1 MEQPPG
7 SLDDLQPQDLSTSS
21 IPTVIDLTRKG
32 EECVLN
38 STSLDALQMVKSP
51 GWYPNTGTS
60 NPGLPF
66 SETGT
71 SDTTLQSRDQPDN
84 AFSHTTVT
92 LSYVSRSHVFS
103 THDSLSRRSPLYG
116 VPPISKLS
124 AHSPCDSDK
133 GLGDTGYALN
143 QHYLVGGPL
152 ELATQRELF
161 HSLSQAQV
169 GPDNECLTK
178 EPQELNGGVIS
189 SDRVVDKRVKGK
201 EENSFF
207 WGKNCG
213 LENGQ
218 DDSFLSSG
226 VCAEASPETLTLATG
241 EDVKRDSSDVLFLMS
256 KKQDP
261 AVFPDRVGA
270 TRDLC
275 SLSREYI
282 SPLEDPVSPSATSL
296 DNVED
301 VLILPQASS
310 SPSGD
315 NSYLETTDDVAWV
328 GLRTKGAI
336 KPGSGISNSTTRL
349 DSSAENK
356 QPVHRRKAVLE
367 PLIDLTDDVCVKH
380 PIHRRKAVL
389 EPLIDLTDDVCVS
402 DVSGNKP
409 KTVIPHMNGNAKA
422 LQRTLKEKKL
432 PVRSGR
438 GMRLEAIVMNINS
451 SRYKVSGCIRTN
463 KKANASQ
470 STASDSNFTSPKRN
484 DTLSVGKRK
493 SRAKVLFSVKTMK
506 QKAVTSIKRDTTN
519 NIKTDSCKDSTS
531 DSEINNSKK
540 SNGNTPQKSPP
551 FAVHKKSKKELEDV
565 SHPAH
570 SPQVSPVNT
579 KRKLSSQSSH
589 QYVHEI
595 PKEPEHISHP
605 DPLMDIHMARFSPPP
620 PPLSKSP
627 KKSQGKAK
635 GKATGSKTS
644 PTAKPK
650 GAGTLKRRQKKHKWS
665 QSPSM
670 FSPKEPEIKLKYVNY
685 KEEKR
690 DFRLD
695 SFSPFIRVKHQQLSS
710 SLCTVINYP
719 EEVRTQPKKGQH
731 QQAHPCGFNSA
742 VVPSS
747 SCLQLGR
754 ASTNSQHQRSLVCC
768 LCGKA
773 ANAMDLGDL
782 HGPYYPE
789 GYQPSTKRPAS
800 ILGLKED
807 EDDYSNSDSSSSC
820 SIRGRGRKCA
830 NPPTPRTLRRG
841 AHLKQKGLLESHRWT
856 ADNTGSPAAKQ
867 ARSDAGSVDVEDWY
881 SPPVLPLD
889 PCEYWLHED
898 CVIWSAG
905 VFLVKGKVYGLEEAV
920 KVAQEMMCS
929 ACSDPGATLG
939 CFFKGCPNKYHYRCA
954 LESDCVLIEE
964 NLSMKCKKHK
974 NKTFKAP
981 PGSRWDDR

>member
-21 IPTVIDLTRKG
+21 LPTVIDLTRNG
-32 EECVLN
+32 EDCVLN
-38 STSLDALQMVKSP
+38 STSLNALQMVKSP
-51 GWYPNTGTS
+51 GWYPNTGAS
-60 NPGLPF
+60 NPGLPL

-71 SDTTLQSRDQPDN
+71 SDSTLQSRDGPDN

-103 THDSLSRRSPLYG
+103 AHDSLSQRSPVYG
-116 VPPISKLS
+116 VPPISKFS
-124 AHSPCDSDK
+124 VHSPCDSDE

-152 ELATQRELF
+152 ELASTQRELF
-161 HSLSQAQV
+161 QSLSQAQMR
-169 GPDNECLTK
+169 PENECLTN
-178 EPQELNGGVIS
+178 EPQELNGGVIY
-189 SDRVVDKRVKGK
+189 SDKDVDKRVIGE
-201 EENSFF
+201 EENGLF
-207 WGKNCG
+207 WKKNGG

-218 DDSFLSSG
+218 DDSFSSSG
-226 VCAEASPETLTLATG
+226 VCAEPSPETLTPATG
-241 EDVKRDSSDVLFLMS
+241 EDVLFLMS
-256 KKQDP
+256 KKQDT
-261 AVFPDRVGA
+261 AVVPDRVGA
-270 TRDLC
+270 TRDLY

-315 NSYLETTDDVAWV
+315 NSYLETTDEEVAWD
-328 GLRTKGAI
+328 GLRTKGATE
-336 KPGSGISNSTTRL
+336 PGSGINNGL
-349 DSSAENK
+349 DSSAENR

-367 PLIDLTDDVCVKH
+367 PLIDLTDD
-380 PIHRRKAVL
+380 L
-389 EPLIDLTDDVCVS
+389 CVS

-409 KTVIPHMNGNAKA
+409 KTAIPHMNGNAKA

-432 PVRSGR
+432 PARSGR
-438 GMRLEAIVMNINS
+438 GTRLEAIVMNINS

-463 KKANASQ
+463 KKAKASQ
-470 STASDSNFTSPKRN
+470 STARDSASPKRS
-484 DTLSVGKRK
+484 DTLSVEKRK
-493 SRAKVLFSVKTMK
+493 SRAKVKTMK
-506 QKAVTSIKRDTTN
+506 QKAVTSIKMDKTK
-519 NIKTDSCKDSTS
+519 NIKTCKVSTS
-531 DSEINNSKK
+531 DSEINHSKK
-540 SNGNTPQKSPP
+540 SNGSTCPKRPQ
-551 FAVHKKSKKELEDV
+551 FVHKKSNKVQEDV

-570 SPQVSPVNT
+570 SRQVSPVNS
-579 KRKLSSQSSH
+579 KRKPSSKSSP
-589 QYVHEI
+589 QYVHKT
-595 PKEPEHISHP
+595 PKEPEHLFYP
-605 DPLMDIHMARFSPPP
+605 DPLMDIPMARFPPPPPP

-635 GKATGSKTS
+635 RKATGSRTS
-644 PTAKPK
+644 PTAKTK
-650 GAGTLKRRQKKHKWS
+650 GAGTFKRRQKKPKWS
-665 QSPSM
+665 QVPSM

-695 SFSPFIRVKHQQLSS
+695 SFSPFVRVKHQQLTS

-719 EEVRTQPKKGQH
+719 EEVRTPQKKGQH
-731 QQAHPCGFNSA
+731 PQAHPCGFSSA
-742 VVPSS
+742 VVPCT

-754 ASTNSQHQRSLVCC
+754 ASTDSQHQRAFVCC
-768 LCGKA
+768 LCGQA

-789 GYQPSTKRPAS
+789 GYQPSTKRPAGV
-800 ILGLKED
+800 LGLKED
-807 EDDYSNSDSSSSC
+807 EDDYSNSDSSSSW

-830 NPPTPRTLRRG
+830 NPPVPRALRPG
-841 AHLKQKGLLESHRWT
+841 AHLKQKGLLKSQRWT
-856 ADNTGSPAAKQ
+856 ADNTGSPAAKR
-867 ARSDAGSVDVEDWY
+867 ARSDADSVDVEDWY

-898 CVIWSAG
+898 CGIWSAG

-920 KVAQEMMCS
+920 KVAQETMCT

-939 CFFKGCPNKYHYRCA
+939 CFFKVCPNKYHYRCA
-954 LESDCVLIEE
+954 LESADCVLIEE

-974 NKTFKAP
+974 NKTLKAP
-981 PGSRWDDR
+981 PGNRWDDR

>member
-38 STSLDALQMVKSP
+38 STSLDALQMVRSP

-66 SETGT
+66 SETST
-71 SDTTLQSRDQPDN
+71 SDATLQSRDQPDN

-133 GLGDTGYALN
+133 GHGDTGYALN

-169 GPDNECLTK
+169 GPENDCLTK

-189 SDRVVDKRVKGK
+189 SDRDMDERVKGK
-201 EENSFF
+201 EENSLF
-207 WGKNCG
+207 WEENGG

-218 DDSFLSSG
+218 DDSFSSSG
-226 VCAEASPETLTLATG
+226 ICAEASPETLTPATG

-261 AVFPDRVGA
+261 AVVPDRVGA

-315 NSYLETTDDVAWV
+315 NSYLETTDDEVAWD
-328 GLRTKGAI
+328 GLRTKVAI
-336 KPGSGISNSTTRL
+336 KPGSGISDSTTRL

-356 QPVHRRKAVLE
+356 E
-367 PLIDLTDDVCVKH
+367 PLIELTDDVCVKQ
-380 PIHRRKAVL
+380 PVHRRKAVL

-402 DVSGNKP
+402 DVSGNKL

-432 PVRSGR
+432 PLRSGR
-438 GMRLEAIVMNINS
+438 GTRLEAIVMNINS

-470 STASDSNFTSPKRN
+470 STASDSNLASPKRN

-506 QKAVTSIKRDTTN
+506 QKAVTSMKRDKTI

-540 SNGNTPQKSPP
+540 SNGSTPPKSPQ
-551 FAVHKKSKKELEDV
+551 FAVHKKSKKELDDV
-565 SHPAH
+565 SHAAH
-570 SPQVSPVNT
+570 SPQVSHVNS
-579 KRKLSSQSSH
+579 KRKPSSQSSPP
-589 QYVHEI
+589 YVHKNT
-595 PKEPEHISHP
+595 KEPEHLSHP
-605 DPLMDIHMARFSPPP
+605 DPLMDIHMARFSPP

-644 PTAKPK
+644 PTAKTK
-650 GAGTLKRRQKKHKWS
+650 GAGTLKRRQQKPKWS

-695 SFSPFIRVKHQQLSS
+695 GFSPFIRVKHQQLSS

-719 EEVRTQPKKGQH
+719 EEVRTQQKKGQH

-742 VVPSS
+742 VVPST

-754 ASTNSQHQRSLVCC
+754 ASTNSQHQRALVCC
-768 LCGKA
+768 LCGQA

-800 ILGLKED
+800 MLGLKED

-820 SIRGRGRKCA
+820 SIRGRGRKSA
-830 NPPTPRTLRRG
+830 NPPTSRPLRPG

-856 ADNTGSPAAKQ
+856 SDNTGSPAAKR
-867 ARSDAGSVDVEDWY
+867 ARSDAGSLDVEDWY

-898 CVIWSAG
+898 CGIWSAG

-920 KVAQEMMCS
+920 KVAQETMCS

-954 LESDCVLIEE
+954 LESADCVLIEE

-981 PGSRWDDR
+981 PGNRWDDR

>member
-38 STSLDALQMVKSP
+38 STSLNGLQMVKSP
-51 GWYPNTGTS
+51 GWYPNTGAS
-60 NPGLPF
+60 NPGLPS

-71 SDTTLQSRDQPDN
+71 SDSTPQSRDGPDN

-103 THDSLSRRSPLYG
+103 THDSLSQCSPLYG
-116 VPPISKLS
+116 VPPISKFS
-124 AHSPCDSDK
+124 VHSPCDSDE

-152 ELATQRELF
+152 ELTTQSELF
-161 HSLSQAQV
+161 HSLSQAQMR
-169 GPDNECLTK
+169 PEIECLTK
-178 EPQELNGGVIS
+178 EPQELNGGVNY
-189 SDRVVDKRVKGK
+189 SDRDVDKRVKDE
-201 EENSFF
+201 EENGPF
-207 WGKNCG
+207 WEKNGG

-218 DDSFLSSG
+218 DDSFSSSG
-226 VCAEASPETLTLATG
+226 VCAEPSPVTLTPATG
-241 EDVKRDSSDVLFLMS
+241 EDVVFLMS

-261 AVFPDRVGA
+261 AVVPDRVGA
-270 TRDLC
+270 TRDLY
-275 SLSREYI
+275 SLSREYV
-282 SPLEDPVSPSATSL
+282 SPLEDPVSPSTTSL

-315 NSYLETTDDVAWV
+315 NSYLETTDDEVAWD

-336 KPGSGISNSTTRL
+336 EPGSGISVSTTRL

-367 PLIDLTDDVCVKH
+367 PLIDLTDD
-380 PIHRRKAVL
+380 L
-389 EPLIDLTDDVCVS
+389 CVS

-409 KTVIPHMNGNAKA
+409 KTVIPRMNGNAKA

-432 PVRSGR
+432 P
-438 GMRLEAIVMNINS
+438 
-451 SRYKVSGCIRTN
+451 
-463 KKANASQ
+463 
-470 STASDSNFTSPKRN
+470 
-484 DTLSVGKRK
+484 
-493 SRAKVLFSVKTMK
+493 
-506 QKAVTSIKRDTTN
+506 
-519 NIKTDSCKDSTS
+519 
-531 DSEINNSKK
+531 
-540 SNGNTPQKSPP
+540 
-551 FAVHKKSKKELEDV
+551 KSKKEQEEV

-570 SPQVSPVNT
+570 SRQVSPVNS
-579 KRKLSSQSSH
+579 KRKPSLKSSR
-589 QYVHEI
+589 QYVHQT
-595 PKEPEHISHP
+595 PKEPEHHFHP
-605 DPLMDIHMARFSPPP
+605 DPLMDVHMARFPPP

-627 KKSQGKAK
+627 KKRRGKAK
-635 GKATGSKTS
+635 CKATGSKTS
-644 PTAKPK
+644 PTAKTK
-650 GAGTLKRRQKKHKWS
+650 GAGTFKRRQKKPKWS
-665 QSPSM
+665 QVPSM

-695 SFSPFIRVKHQQLSS
+695 SFSPFVRVKHQQLSS

-719 EEVRTQPKKGQH
+719 EEVGTQQKKGQH

-742 VVPSS
+742 VVPCT

-754 ASTNSQHQRSLVCC
+754 ASTDSQHQRALVCC
-768 LCGKA
+768 LCGQA

-789 GYQPSTKRPAS
+789 GHQPSTKRPAVT
-800 ILGLKED
+800 LGLKED
-807 EDDYSNSDSSSSC
+807 EDDYSNSDSSSSW

-830 NPPTPRTLRRG
+830 NPPVPRALRPG
-841 AHLKQKGLLESHRWT
+841 AHLKQKGLLRSQRWT

-867 ARSDAGSVDVEDWY
+867 ARSDADSVDVEDWY

-898 CVIWSAG
+898 CGIWSAG

-920 KVAQEMMCS
+920 KVAQETMCS

-939 CFFKGCPNKYHYRCA
+939 CFFKVCPNKYHYRCA
-954 LESDCVLIEE
+954 LESDVYVQHPTGAVLPLLLVTMATVDHGSPRRQLAPV
-964 NLSMKCKKHK
+964 NLNFTLCTVS
-974 NKTFKAP
+974 
-981 PGSRWDDR
+981 PGHWLEAASP

>member
-7 SLDDLQPQDLSTSS
+7 GLDDLQPQDLSTSS

-38 STSLDALQMVKSP
+38 STSLDAMQMVRSP

-66 SETGT
+66 SDTST

-103 THDSLSRRSPLYG
+103 PHDSLSRHSPLYG

-133 GLGDTGYALN
+133 GLGDTGCALN

-161 HSLSQAQV
+161 HSMSQAQV
-169 GPDNECLTK
+169 GPENNCLTK

-189 SDRVVDKRVKGK
+189 SDVDVDKCVKGK
-201 EENSFF
+201 DENSLF
-207 WGKNCG
+207 WEKNGG

-218 DDSFLSSG
+218 DDSFSSSG
-226 VCAEASPETLTLATG
+226 ICAEASPETLTPATG
-241 EDVKRDSSDVLFLMS
+241 EDVKRDSSDVLFLLS

-261 AVFPDRVGA
+261 AVVPDRVGA
-270 TRDLC
+270 TKDLC

-315 NSYLETTDDVAWV
+315 NSYLETTDDEVAWD

-336 KPGSGISNSTTRL
+336 KPGSGISDSTTR
-349 DSSAENK
+349 
-356 QPVHRRKAVLE
+356 
-367 PLIDLTDDVCVKH
+367 
-380 PIHRRKAVL
+380 
-389 EPLIDLTDDVCVS
+389 
-402 DVSGNKP
+402 
-409 KTVIPHMNGNAKA
+409 
-422 LQRTLKEKKL
+422 
-432 PVRSGR
+432 
-438 GMRLEAIVMNINS
+438 
-451 SRYKVSGCIRTN
+451 
-463 KKANASQ
+463 
-470 STASDSNFTSPKRN
+470 
-484 DTLSVGKRK
+484 
-493 SRAKVLFSVKTMK
+493 
-506 QKAVTSIKRDTTN
+506 
-519 NIKTDSCKDSTS
+519 
-531 DSEINNSKK
+531 
-540 SNGNTPQKSPP
+540 
-551 FAVHKKSKKELEDV
+551 
-565 SHPAH
+565 
-570 SPQVSPVNT
+570 
-579 KRKLSSQSSH
+579 
-589 QYVHEI
+589 
-595 PKEPEHISHP
+595 IS
-605 DPLMDIHMARFSPPP
+605 PP

-627 KKSQGKAK
+627 KKSQGK
-635 GKATGSKTS
+635 GKAKGSKTS
-644 PTAKPK
+644 PTAKTK
-650 GAGTLKRRQKKHKWS
+650 GAGTLKRRQKKPKWS

-719 EEVRTQPKKGQH
+719 EEVSTQQKKGQH

-742 VVPSS
+742 VVPST

-754 ASTNSQHQRSLVCC
+754 ASTNCQHLRALVCC
-768 LCGKA
+768 LCGQA

-789 GYQPSTKRPAS
+789 GYQPSAKRPAS
-800 ILGLKED
+800 MLCLKED

-820 SIRGRGRKCA
+820 SIRGRGRKSA
-830 NPPTPRTLRRG
+830 NPPTPRPLKPG

-856 ADNTGSPAAKQ
+856 SDNTGSPAAKW
-867 ARSDAGSVDVEDWY
+867 ARSDAGSLDVEDWY

-898 CVIWSAG
+898 CGIWSAG

-920 KVAQEMMCS
+920 KVAQETMCS

-954 LESDCVLIEE
+954 LESADCVLIEE

-981 PGSRWDDR
+981 PGNRWDDR